1 MTTLLAQ
8 CEQTSASV
16 IQEEPYYELVNL
28 GAIIR
33 QCRLQICEAYFTGGH
48 EAALAALAAASIR
61 LYRYVHNG
69 SLIGKYPY
77 EALCE
82 VAENLT
88 LNRVLGDDAVAE
100 AIDTGPQFFSSI
112 AGEA

>member
-1 MTTLLAQ
+1 MKTLLAHS
-8 CEQTSASV
+8 EPSSASA
-16 IQEEPYYELVNL
+16 IHEEPYELVNL
-28 GAIIR
+28 AAIIR
-33 QCRLQICEAYFTGGH
+33 QCRLQICEAYYRGGH

-61 LYRYVHNG
+61 LYRYVDNG

-82 VAENLT
+82 VAAHLT
-88 LNRVLGDDAVAE
+88 LNRVLGDEAVAA
-100 AIDTGPQFFSSI
+100 AIDTGPQFYNSL